1 MSFAKGYLSKNNLFT
16 SEITCLPDTRTGII
30 VVIPSYNES
39 HTLKS
44 VESLINCTPASCH
57 TEIIVV
63 VNSSERDIPE
73 IIERNNITKK
83 EIIELASEMDRNDLK
98 IFVMEINNIPYKYAG
113 VGFARKAGMDEA
125 VFRFNI
131 LNKPDGVIVA
141 YDADCNCA
149 PDYLME
155 IQKKVLS
162 DPGVNIFIAR
172 FEHPLEGTEFS
183 AETYHA
189 VIQYELHLRYLVN
202 AFRFTGFPYSYHTIG
217 SCMGVKAAVYA
228 EQGGMNRRKAG
239 EDFYFLHKLFHLGGL
254 AELNQTCV
262 YPSPRPSDRVP
273 FGTGKAIR
281 KMLDNNENQYLTYN
295 FNSFR
300 DIKKLFDWIGDLFNQ
315 GKKINDGYQNLPESV
330 RLFDEEC
337 HLKEIIEESLANSTN
352 ENIFYKRFYN
362 RFNAFQIIKFL
373 NFVHENKIYEKKP
386 VNDES
391 KILLCE
397 LHHINHMV
405 DDVELLNYLRQIDG
419 NR

>member
-1 MSFAKGYLSKNNLFT
+1 MSFAKGYLSKNNLFK
-16 SEITCLPDTRTGII
+16 SEIICSPDAKTGII

-39 HTLKS
+39 LTLKS
-44 VESLINCTPASCH
+44 VESLINCTPPSCY

-63 VNSSERDIPE
+63 VNSSEKDIPE
-73 IIERNNITKK
+73 VIERNNVTIK
-83 EIIELASEMDRNDLK
+83 EINERASEINRSDLK
-98 IFVMEINNIPYKYAG
+98 IFAIEIKNVPYKYAG
-113 VGFARKAGMDEA
+113 VGFARKTGMDEA
-125 VFRFNI
+125 VFRFSLI
-131 LNKPDGVIVA
+131 DKPDGVIVA
-141 YDADCNCA
+141 YDADCTCE
-149 PDYLME
+149 PDYLLE
-155 IQKKVLS
+155 IEKKVLS
-162 DPGVNIFIAR
+162 DAEINIFIAR
-172 FEHPLEGTEFS
+172 FEHPIKGTEFS

-189 VIQYELHLRYLVN
+189 VLQYEMHLRYLVN
-202 AFRFTGFPYSYHTIG
+202 AFRYTGFPYSYHTIG

-300 DIKKLFDWIGDLFNQ
+300 DIKKLFDWITDLYNQ
-315 GKKINDGYQNLPESV
+315 GKSINDGYQNLPESV
-330 RLFDEEC
+330 RLFDENC
-337 HLKEIIEESLANSTN
+337 HLKQIIEESLANSTN
-352 ENIFYKRFYN
+352 ENIFYRRFYN

-373 NFVHENKIYEKKP
+373 NFVHENKIYEKRP

-391 KILLCE
+391 NTLLCE
-397 LHHINHMV
+397 LHHTNNMV
-405 DDVELLNYLRQIDG
+405 DDVELLNYLRQVDSK
-419 NR
+419 R